1 MKKEFL
7 YILIIYLSL
16 LISCVVNTS
25 PKISFEKAK
34 SFMED
39 RCKNISQ
46 TYIKGITI
54 QEDQEGIYLF
64 LSESID
70 HNGVYCISTVSKNE
84 LKVIDADCGRAEK
97 LTQFYLFE

>member
-1 MKKEFL
+1 MKKSFL
-7 YILIIYLSL
+7 YTLIIYLSL
-16 LISCVVNTS
+16 LISCVINTS
-25 PKISFEKAK
+25 PKISFEEAK

-70 HNGVYCISTVSKNE
+70 HNGMYCISTVSKNE